1 MGGKLLEFMGL
12 SPMEYRILY
21 ADWSGEPYE
30 DEEGRMCR
38 QAMVRGQKL
47 LRDYEAAYEGEVS
60 WTQPETYALEMV
72 YRQVSPGAP
81 VFLEAAQEAG
91 HVPAPEVQ
99 DEGREGNLWYWVRSG
114 FVITVGAGLIGISVG
129 LLALLAVWYRQ
140 NRREHRK
147 KVPAPH

>member
-47 LRDYEAAYEGEVS
+47 LRDLS
-60 WTQPETYALEMV
+60 
-72 YRQVSPGAP
+72 
-81 VFLEAAQEAG
+81 
-91 HVPAPEVQ
+91 
-99 DEGREGNLWYWVRSG
+99 
-114 FVITVGAGLIGISVG
+114 LIHI
-129 LLALLAVWYRQ
+129 
-140 NRREHRK
+140 
-147 KVPAPH
+147 